1 MERENK
7 GTIFLVAMGNRTE
20 NVLEK
25 FLNRGRPLPIL
36 LLRRGYLLDSWVIK
50 KERTMNLK
58 GSKTEKN
65 LEDAFADESRAQNTY
80 MYYADAARKEGHDHI
95 ADFLL
100 EIAKNEG
107 EHAKTQFE
115 LLGQIKDTRANL
127 ETVVRRE
134 KYEGAVMYPEFAKAA
149 RREGFEEIAKSFE
162 RMSKVEARH
171 EAICLSLL
179 KNFDEH
185 IIPNRRTVGHS
196 AVIMAQ
202 LMMPQQANPA
212 GYAHGGEIMKI
223 MDNAAGVV
231 AARHAHTNVVTVRVD
246 NILFLKPVRVGDLIL
261 VHASLTFVGHSSM
274 EIRVEVETEDLAK
287 EGRQKALT
295 ANFIYVALDK
305 AGKPTQVPPLLIT
318 TEEGERLFEEG
329 RQRYKARK
337 REGRRE

>member
-1 MERENK
+1 M
-7 GTIFLVAMGNRTE
+7 
-20 NVLEK
+20 
-25 FLNRGRPLPIL
+25 
-36 LLRRGYLLDSWVIK
+36 S
-50 KERTMNLK
+50 LK

-95 ADFLL
+95 ADFFL

-107 EHAKTQFE
+107 EHARTQFE
-115 LLGQIKDTRANL
+115 LLGRIKDTRANL
-127 ETVVRRE
+127 KAVVEKE
-134 KYEGAVMYPEFAKAA
+134 KYEGAVMYPEFAKTA
-149 RREGFEEIAKSFE
+149 RAEGFEEIAASFE

-171 EAICLSLL
+171 EEICLYLL
-179 KNFDEH
+179 KNVDEH
-185 IIPNRRTVGHS
+185 ILPNQRTVGHS
-196 AVIMAQ
+196 SVIMAQ
-202 LMMPQQANPA
+202 LMLPHQANPA

-261 VHASLTFVGHSSM
+261 VHASLTFVGRSSM
-274 EIRVEVETEDLAK
+274 EIRVEVETENLAQ

-305 AGKPTQVPPLLIT
+305 TGKPTEVPPLLIT

-329 RQRYKARK
+329 RERYEAHQK
-337 REGRRE
+337 EGRSE

>member
-1 MERENK
+1 M
-7 GTIFLVAMGNRTE
+7 
-20 NVLEK
+20 
-25 FLNRGRPLPIL
+25 
-36 LLRRGYLLDSWVIK
+36 S
-50 KERTMNLK
+50 LK

-95 ADFLL
+95 ADFFL

-107 EHAKTQFE
+107 EHARTQFE
-115 LLGQIKDTRANL
+115 LLGRIKDTRANL
-127 ETVVRRE
+127 KAVVEKE
-134 KYEGAVMYPEFAKAA
+134 KYEGAVMYPEFAKTA
-149 RREGFEEIAKSFE
+149 RAEGFEEIAASFE
-162 RMSKVEARH
+162 RMSKVETRH
-171 EAICLSLL
+171 EEICLYLL
-179 KNFDEH
+179 KNVDEH
-185 IIPNRRTVGHS
+185 ILPNQRTVGHS
-196 AVIMAQ
+196 SVIMAQ
-202 LMMPQQANPA
+202 LMLPHQANPA

-261 VHASLTFVGHSSM
+261 VHASLTFVGRSSM
-274 EIRVEVETEDLAK
+274 EIRVEVETENLAQ

-305 AGKPTQVPPLLIT
+305 TGKPTGVPPLLIT

-329 RQRYKARK
+329 RERYEAHQK
-337 REGRRE
+337 EGRSE

>member
-1 MERENK
+1 
-7 GTIFLVAMGNRTE
+7 
-20 NVLEK
+20 
-25 FLNRGRPLPIL
+25 
-36 LLRRGYLLDSWVIK
+36 
-50 KERTMNLK
+50 MNLK

-80 MYYADAARKEGHDHI
+80 MYYADAARKAGHDHI
-95 ADFLL
+95 ADLFL

-107 EHAKTQFE
+107 EHAKAQFE
-115 LLGQIKDTRANL
+115 FLDRIKDTRTNL
-127 ETVVRRE
+127 EAVVRRE
-134 KYEGAVMYPEFAKAA
+134 KYEGTVMYPEFAKTA
-149 RREGFEEIAKSFE
+149 RKEGFEEIAGSFE
-162 RMSKVEARH
+162 HMSKVEARH
-171 EAICLSLL
+171 EEICLNLL

-185 IIPNRRTVGHS
+185 IIPNERTVGHS
-196 AVIMAQ
+196 SVIMAQ
-202 LMMPQQANPA
+202 LMLPHQANPA

-261 VHASLTFVGHSSM
+261 VYASLTFVGRSSM
-274 EIRVEVETEDLAK
+274 EIRVEVETENLAQ

-305 AGKPTQVPPLLIT
+305 MGKPTEVPPLLIT

-329 RQRYKARK
+329 RERYEAHRK
-337 REGRRE
+337 EERSE